1 MVNLPYQEDLPI
13 NLLAACFNKT
23 SATYKFYWFLSIL
36 NRVEQGEVVVD
47 KRHLFADMI
56 AHSWFTVNYF
66 HVSFGKQDKLQQAI
80 EKVRL
85 LENLTVDADRSHIFK
100 NLTTTS
106 QKATVKEL
114 WYFNS
119 EVPHRFLSP
128 WFRAEDMKLAY
139 QYS

>member
-1 MVNLPYQEDLPI
+1 MNLPESPALPVR
-13 NLLAACFNKT
+13 LLAACFNKT

-36 NRVEQGEVVVD
+36 NRMEQGETIID

-80 EKVRL
+80 EKIKL
-85 LENLTVDADRSHIFK
+85 LENLAIDANRNHVFK
-100 NLTTTS
+100 SLT
-106 QKATVKEL
+106 ATKHQATLKEL

-119 EVPHRFLSP
+119 EVTAPFFKPLVLR
-128 WFRAEDMKLAY
+128 
-139 QYS
+139 